1 MSPTSY
7 QTAPPRVVGRFYHHR
22 KVCKVSF
29 GRVTVRG
36 VTYLLLFVFIG
47 FGAVLALVTALAA
60 LGAYLRYRQ
69 ARAELQDNLTSEVER
84 LAQRTGELERGL
96 VALQERS
103 ARLPISILGLQQN
116 LSSLQVLTAALAES
130 LAQAQKVLSYSA
142 LKTLS
147 GTYVGRLL
155 RVPSGEARRPS

>member
-69 ARAELQDNLTSEVER
+69 ARAELQENLTSEVER
-84 LAQRTGELERGL
+84 LSQRTGELERGL
-96 VALQERS
+96 ISLQERS
-103 ARLPISILGLQQN
+103 ARLPISISGLQQN
-116 LSSLQVLTAALAES
+116 LSTLQVLTGALAAS
-130 LAQAQKVLSYSA
+130 LAQAQTLLSYSVRETVDA
-142 LKTLS
+142 TPL
-147 GTYVGRLL
+147 GRLL
-155 RVPSGEARRPS
+155 PPREARRTS